1 MSVMELAF
9 FSTKPYDR
17 RFFEAAVADASS
29 DAGPPHRL
37 VFFEPRLTVDTAPL
51 AKGFGGVCVFV
62 NDPLDAEVLERL
74 AAQGNRLIALRC
86 AGYNNVDL
94 AAAKRLGLTVAR
106 VPVYSPYAVAEHTM
120 ALILALNRKVH
131 RAYNRVREGNFAIDG
146 LLGFDLHDKTV
157 GLVGTG
163 RIGRI
168 MAKICAGFGCRVLA
182 YDRETHPD
190 CEKMGVQYV
199 GFDELVGAADVLSL
213 HCPLTPDTHHL
224 IDADVVARL
233 KPGVMIVNTSRGGLI
248 DASALIDGLKSGRVG
263 SVALDVYEEEGD
275 VFFEDLSNNVLQD
288 DVLARLLTFPNVL
301 ITSHQAF
308 FTQEAMRK
316 IAQTTLANV
325 TGFERG
331 TLDKANV
338 VSA

>member
-1 MSVMELAF
+1 MHPMELAF

-17 RFFEAAVADASS
+17 RFFEAALPHS
-29 DAGPPHRL
+29 PHRIT
-37 VFFEPRLTVDTAPL
+37 FFEPRLTLETAPL
-51 AKGFGGVCVFV
+51 AHGFGGVCVFV
-62 NDPLDAEVLERL
+62 NDPLDAAVLEKL

-94 AAAKRLGLTVAR
+94 AVAKRLGLTVVR
-106 VPVYSPYAVAEHTM
+106 VPVYSPFAVAEHTM

-146 LLGFDLHDKTV
+146 LIGFDLHGKTI

-163 RIGRI
+163 RIGQI
-168 MAKICAGFGCRVLA
+168 MAKICIGFGCKVIA
-182 YDRETHPD
+182 YDVHENAD
-190 CEKMGVQYV
+190 CKAMGVSYLP
-199 GFDELVGAADVLSL
+199 FDEMVKQADVLSL

-224 IDADVVARL
+224 ISADVVARL
-233 KPGVMIVNTSRGGLI
+233 KPGVMLVNTSRGGLI
-248 DASALIDGLKSGRVG
+248 DAQAVIDGLKTGRIG

-308 FTQEAMRK
+308 FTAEAMRE
-316 IAQTTLANV
+316 ITRTTLANV
-325 TGFERG
+325 TGFESG
-331 TLDKANV
+331 TIEPANV
-338 VSA
+338 VTR